1 MQLIVVDTPFDTGSV
16 VAGLVGDHRPRVL
29 GVATGSSPEP
39 AYRELVRRGELAST
53 TVLCLL
59 DEYIGLA
66 PGSAHR
72 YRAQIER
79 QLGGPMGALRI
90 EAPDVDRADLP
101 SAAAAYEQA
110 IEDLGGVD
118 VQILGVGRNG
128 HIGFNEPGT
137 SFSSRTHVTTL
148 AVETRHDNARFFGSL
163 AAVPTYSITQGPR
176 TIMRAHTIVLV
187 AAGSAKAVAVESLFT
202 RPPSID
208 LPASVLQFHRE
219 VIVVADRAACRLLE
233 GLPPHPVHATQERS

>member
-1 MQLIVVDTPFDTGSV
+1 MRLIVVNTAFDTGRV
-16 VAGLVGDHRPRVL
+16 VARLVGDHRPRVL

-39 AYRELVRRGELAST
+39 AYRELVRRSELAPS

-59 DEYIGLA
+59 DEYVGLA

-72 YRAQIER
+72 YRSQIES
-79 QLGGPMGALRI
+79 QLGGPLGALRI
-90 EAPDVDRADLP
+90 EGPDVDCADLP
-101 SAAAAYEQA
+101 SAAAAYEQTLD
-110 IEDLGGVD
+110 DLGGVD

-137 SFSSRTHVTTL
+137 SFSSRTHVANL
-148 AVETRHDNARFFGSL
+148 AEKTRRDNARFFGSL
-163 AAVPTYSITQGPR
+163 AAVPTRSITQGLG

-202 RPPSID
+202 RPPSVD
-208 LPASVLQFHRE
+208 LPASVLQLHDE
-219 VIVVADRAACRLLE
+219 VTVVADRDACRLLE
-233 GLPPHPVHATQERS
+233 GLPPHSVDLQQEQS

>member
-1 MQLIVVDTPFDTGSV
+1 MHLVVVNTPFDTGSV
-16 VAGLVGDHRPRVL
+16 VARLVGDHRPRVL
-29 GVATGSSPEP
+29 GIATGSSPEP
-39 AYRELVRRGELAST
+39 AYRELVRQGELAPS

-79 QLGGPMGALRI
+79 QLGGPLGALRI
-90 EAPDVDRADLP
+90 EGPDVDRADLP
-101 SAAAAYEQA
+101 SAAAAYEQTLD
-110 IEDLGGVD
+110 DLGGVD

-137 SFSSRTHVTTL
+137 SFSSRTHVATL
-148 AVETRHDNARFFGSL
+148 SAETRRDNARFFGSL
-163 AAVPTYSITQGPR
+163 AAVPTQSITQGLG

-208 LPASVLQFHRE
+208 LPASVLQFHDE
-219 VIVVADRAACRLLE
+219 VTVVADRAACRLLE
-233 GLPPHPVHATQERS
+233 GLQPHPVDLAQEQL